1 MTSPKRFMEEREQF
15 CGKSRHTQVQ
25 VPTLPFA
32 VGFWTICFT
41 LGISF
46 SSVKLAYSEYASAHS
61 IILSLKRSKHRKCL
75 ACYGA

>member
-1 MTSPKRFMEEREQF
+1 MTSPARLTEEREQF
-15 CGKSRHTQVQ
+15 HGKSRHTQVQ

-32 VGFWTICFT
+32 VGSWPICFT

-46 SSVKLAYSEYASAHS
+46 LSVKLAYSEYASAHRF
-61 IILSLKRSKHRKCL
+61 ILSLKRSKRRKCL